1 MFKTAHLK
9 PNRNGEVMTIEE
21 RISRIYKI
29 IDWLYK
35 KIDVLRARVKIN
47 DEAYKVI
54 GIDSLGSNSGKKYRK
69 PVKVVIVEKI

>member
-1 MFKTAHLK
+1 MFKTAQLK